1 MTTLFNSLA
10 ADGESTNRISKE
22 NEHGGKDNGAGHGSQ
37 I

>member
-1 MTTLFNSLA
+1 MTTLLISLA
-10 ADGESTNRISKE
+10 TDGESMNQISKE